1 MTGIRR
7 SLLLLGLT
15 VAAVFGA
22 LGPAHP
28 AQASFSEKVAAP
40 TVQVTTAT
48 VTPPASA
55 TASVACTRNGANL
68 TASWPAS
75 TTARVDGYLLTV
87 VYSDGYRQDVG
98 SMVTGLTWTSPT
110 MSLLTASTYFMHVE
124 VSAHTNYG
132 WVSVPVASG
141 AVRC

>member
-1 MTGIRR
+1 MIGTRR

-15 VAAVFGA
+15 VVAVFGVM
-22 LGPAHP
+22 GPAHP

-40 TVQVTTAT
+40 TVQVAT
-48 VTPPASA
+48 VTVAPPASA
-55 TASVACTRNGANL
+55 DVSITCTKNGANL
-68 TASWPAS
+68 SASWPAS
-75 TTARVDGYLLTV
+75 ATARVDGYELTV
-87 VYSDGYRQDVG
+87 VYSDGFRQAATP
-98 SMVTGLTWTSPT
+98 MVTGTTWTSPT
-110 MSLLTASTYFMHVE
+110 MSLLTASTYFMSVE

>member
-1 MTGIRR
+1 MNGTRR
-7 SLLLLGLT
+7 SLLLLSLT
-15 VAAVFGA
+15 VAAVLAA

-55 TASVACTRNGANL
+55 TASVACTKSGANL
-68 TASWPAS
+68 TATWPTS
-75 TTARVDGYLLTV
+75 PTARVDGYLLTV
-87 VYSDGYRQDVG
+87 VYSDGYRQAVAP
-98 SMVTGLTWTSPT
+98 MVTGTTWTSPT
-110 MSLLTASTYFMHVE
+110 MSLLTASTYFMNVE

-132 WVSVPVASG
+132 WVSVPVSSA